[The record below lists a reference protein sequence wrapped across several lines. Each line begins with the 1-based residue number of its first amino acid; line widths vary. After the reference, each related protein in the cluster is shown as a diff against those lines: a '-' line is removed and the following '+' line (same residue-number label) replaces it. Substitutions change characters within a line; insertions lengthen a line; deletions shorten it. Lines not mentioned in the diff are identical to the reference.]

1 MLLSEL
7 AVNQLKNPL
16 QQIFQSVRVSMGCVL
31 DICVPPPLPQQKNM
45 DLEGAAF
52 QFLLATALS
61 PGFSDKETLAL
72 LPVLCVEGLLQL
84 FPGLWEIRRWF
95 RTHLLLL
102 R

>member
-7 AVNQLKNPL
+7 AVNQLKNPPK
-16 QQIFQSVRVSMGCVL
+16 QIFQLVRVSMGCVL
-31 DICVPPPLPQQKNM
+31 DICVPPSLPQQKNVG
-45 DLEGAAF
+45 LEGAVF

-61 PGFSDKETLAL
+61 SGFSNKETLAL

-84 FPGLWEIRRWF
+84 FPGLWETRRWV

-102 R
+102 C